1 MNYYNYGHG
10 HGHGR
15 YEMNN
20 KNKSALFSD
29 KPCGRCG
36 VCDTP
41 ELWRGAAPRRDAEGG
56 EQNQNDGGRGWFVTF
71 FFIFF
76 NINFYFFIFF

>member
-41 ELWRGAAPRRDAEGG
+41 ELWRGAAGLCAHVHACAGAAES
-56 EQNQNDGGRGWFVTF
+56 F
-71 FFIFF
+71 FFFF
-76 NINFYFFIFF
+76 FFFFFKKKYYTILFV